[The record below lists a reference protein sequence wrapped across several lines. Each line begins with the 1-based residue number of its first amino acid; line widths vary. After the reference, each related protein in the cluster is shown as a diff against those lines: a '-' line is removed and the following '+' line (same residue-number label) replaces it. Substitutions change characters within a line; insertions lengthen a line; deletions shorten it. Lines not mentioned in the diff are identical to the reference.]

1 MNSNLLEVLL
11 DNIPYSVWLIGID
24 GRFIFVNKY
33 YSNALN
39 LSKEYII
46 GKSLSEIYTKEVVD
60 EYIKNYNLVRD
71 EEKPNLFSGYENG
84 LGYHDGSFLEC
95 YLAPI
100 KENGEIKYF
109 LGILQNQSERKKYE
123 EELINQK
130 ELLNTLVE
138 SIPDGIYHKDKDGK
152 YLKCNNTLV
161 KDYYKITKAEIIGKD
176 IKSIYKKASNRKG
189 IFKEEKILD
198 KLILQDDKVINT
210 KNKLKEKIKIELNRK
225 IRYIESIKVPV
236 IDKGGVVTGIV
247 GVVRDVTENVILENK
262 LKKMSY
268 RDKLTGLYNRAY
280 FDEKL
285 KELNNKEFFPLSFVM
300 GDLNGLKVI
309 NDAIGHLEGDKI
321 LKEISRVIKN
331 SCRKD
336 DLIFRWGGDEFCILL
351 PKTTEEEAEAI
362 CNRIRKNCKLNH
374 KTIIPLSIALGVS
387 SKKESKKPIDEVLVE
402 AEDKVYREKLVN
414 EKRIKKNIIDS
425 LNKELFLRH
434 DYIKEHINRVKK
446 YAVELGK
453 KMNLSEK
460 ELKNLKMLAKLHDIG
475 KVGIPEEILS
485 KPGKLK
491 KEEYEIIKT
500 HAEKGY
506 RIAMFNPEFE
516 KIAPC
521 ILAHHEKYDGTGYPL
536 GLKGN
541 DIPLLAR
548 IINVVDSYDA
558 MTNKRVYKGSLSAE
572 EAKKELKKNS
582 GTQFD
587 PIIVEKFLEL
597 GRI

>member
-434 DYIKEHINRVKK
+434 DYIKEHINIVKK

-521 ILAHHEKYDGTGYPL
+521 ILAHHERYDGTGYPL
-536 GLKGN
+536 GLKG
-541 DIPLLAR
+541 DEIPLLAR

-558 MTNKRVYKGSLSAE
+558 MTNKRVYKKSLSSE

>member
-24 GRFIFVNKY
+24 SRFIFVNKY
-33 YSNALN
+33 YADTLN
-39 LSKEYII
+39 LSKKEII
-46 GKSLSEIYTKEVVD
+46 GKSLRELFNKEMAD
-60 EYIKNYNLVRD
+60 EYIENYKLVTK
-71 EEKPNLFSGYENG
+71 EGKPKLFSGYAEN
-84 LGYHDGSFLEC
+84 LGYPKGTFLEC

-100 KENGEIKYF
+100 KEEGEITCF
-109 LGILQNQSERKKYE
+109 LGILQDQSERKKNE

-130 ELLNTLVE
+130 ELLNTIVE
-138 SIPDGIYHKDKDGK
+138 TIPDGIYHKNKDGK
-152 YLKCNNTLV
+152 YLKCNDTLINE
-161 KDYYKITKAEIIGKD
+161 YYKKDREEIIGQD
-176 IKSIYKKASNRKG
+176 IKKIAKEICNKNDL
-189 IFKEEKILD
+189 FKEKGVIDDLMAQDKSVISTKKKVKGKIRI
-198 KLILQDDKVINT
+198 KING
-210 KNKLKEKIKIELNRK
+210 KIK
-225 IRYIESIKVPV
+225 YIESIKVPV
-236 IDKGGVVTGIV
+236 IDNNGMITGIV
-247 GVVRDVTENVILENK
+247 GIVRDITENVILENR

-285 KELNNKEFFPLSFVM
+285 EELNNEEFFPLSFVM

-321 LKEISRVIKN
+321 LKEISKVIKK

-351 PKTTEEEAEAI
+351 PKTTEAEAEAI
-362 CNRIRKNCKLNH
+362 CNRIRKNCRLADE
-374 KTIIPLSIALGVS
+374 TIIPLSIALGVS
-387 SKKESKKPIDEVLVE
+387 SKTNISKSIDEVLVE

-414 EKRIKKNIIDS
+414 EKYIRKNIVDA

-434 DYIKEHINRVKK
+434 GDIKDHINRVKK

-453 KMNLSEK
+453 KMDLSEN
-460 ELKNLKMLAKLHDIG
+460 ELKKLKMLAKLHDIG

-485 KPGKLK
+485 KPGELT

-506 RIAMFNPEFE
+506 RIAMFNPEFK
-516 KIAPC
+516 KIAGC
-521 ILAHHEKYDGTGYPL
+521 ILAHHERYDGTGYPL
-536 GLKGN
+536 GLKGDN
-541 DIPLLAR
+541 IPLLAR

-558 MTNKRVYKGSLSAE
+558 MINKRIYRERLSIE
-572 EAKKELKKNS
+572 EAKNELRKNS

-587 PIIVEKFLEL
+587 PEIVDKFLEL
-597 GRI
+597 KRI

>member
-1 MNSNLLEVLL
+1 
-11 DNIPYSVWLIGID
+11 
-24 GRFIFVNKY
+24 
-33 YSNALN
+33 
-39 LSKEYII
+39 
-46 GKSLSEIYTKEVVD
+46 
-60 EYIKNYNLVRD
+60 
-71 EEKPNLFSGYENG
+71 
-84 LGYHDGSFLEC
+84 
-95 YLAPI
+95 
-100 KENGEIKYF
+100 
-109 LGILQNQSERKKYE
+109 
-123 EELINQK
+123 
-130 ELLNTLVE
+130 
-138 SIPDGIYHKDKDGK
+138 
-152 YLKCNNTLV
+152 
-161 KDYYKITKAEIIGKD
+161 
-176 IKSIYKKASNRKG
+176 
-189 IFKEEKILD
+189 
-198 KLILQDDKVINT
+198 
-210 KNKLKEKIKIELNRK
+210 
-225 IRYIESIKVPV
+225 
-236 IDKGGVVTGIV
+236 
-247 GVVRDVTENVILENK
+247 
-262 LKKMSY
+262 MSY

-521 ILAHHEKYDGTGYPL
+521 ILAHHERYDGTGYPL
-536 GLKGN
+536 GLKG
-541 DIPLLAR
+541 DEIPLLAR

-558 MTNKRVYKGSLSAE
+558 MTNKRVYKKSLSAE
-572 EAKKELKKNS
+572 EAKKEFKKNS

>member
-39 LSKEYII
+39 LSKEDII
-46 GKSLSEIYTKEVVD
+46 GKSLSEIYTKEVAD

-84 LGYHDGSFLEC
+84 LGYPDGSFLEC

-109 LGILQNQSERKKYE
+109 LGIFQNQSERKKYE

-161 KDYYKITKAEIIGKD
+161 KDYYKINKAEIIGKD

-198 KLILQDDKVINT
+198 KLILQDDKVINA

-236 IDKGGVVTGIV
+236 IDNGGVVTGIV

-446 YAVELGK
+446 YAIELGE

-521 ILAHHEKYDGTGYPL
+521 ILAHHERYDGTGYPL

-541 DIPLLAR
+541 EIPLLAR

-558 MTNKRVYKGSLSAE
+558 MTNKRVYKKSLSAE

>member
-24 GRFIFVNKY
+24 SRFIFVNKY
-33 YSNALN
+33 YADTLN
-39 LSKEYII
+39 LSKKEII
-46 GKSLSEIYTKEVVD
+46 GKSLRELFNKEMAD
-60 EYIKNYNLVRD
+60 EYIENYKLVTK
-71 EEKPNLFSGYENG
+71 EGKPKLFSGYAEN
-84 LGYHDGSFLEC
+84 LGYPKGTFLEC

-100 KENGEIKYF
+100 KEEGEITCF
-109 LGILQNQSERKKYE
+109 LGILQDQSERKKNE

-130 ELLNTLVE
+130 ELLNTIVE
-138 SIPDGIYHKDKDGK
+138 TIPDGIYHKNKDGK
-152 YLKCNNTLV
+152 YLKCNDTLINE
-161 KDYYKITKAEIIGKD
+161 YYKKDREEIIGQD
-176 IKSIYKKASNRKG
+176 IKKIAKEICNKSDL
-189 IFKEEKILD
+189 FKEKS
-198 KLILQDDKVINT
+198 VINDLIAQDKSVIST
-210 KNKLKEKIKIELNRK
+210 KKKVKGKIRIKINGKIK
-225 IRYIESIKVPV
+225 YVESIKVPV
-236 IDKGGVVTGIV
+236 IDNNGMITGIV
-247 GVVRDVTENVILENK
+247 GIVRDITENVILENR

-285 KELNNKEFFPLSFVM
+285 EELNNEEFFPLSFVM

-321 LKEISRVIKN
+321 LKEISKVIKK

-351 PKTTEEEAEAI
+351 PKTTEAEAEAI
-362 CNRIRKNCKLNH
+362 CNRIRKNCRLADE
-374 KTIIPLSIALGVS
+374 TIIPLSIALGVS
-387 SKKESKKPIDEVLVE
+387 SKTNISKSIDEVLVE

-414 EKRIKKNIIDS
+414 EKYIRKNIVDA

-434 DYIKEHINRVKK
+434 GDIKDHINKVKK

-453 KMNLSEK
+453 KMDLSEN
-460 ELKNLKMLAKLHDIG
+460 ELKKLKMLAKLHDIG

-485 KPGKLK
+485 KPGELT

-506 RIAMFNPEFE
+506 RIAMFNPEFK
-516 KIAPC
+516 KIAGC
-521 ILAHHEKYDGTGYPL
+521 ILAHHERYDGTGYPL
-536 GLKGN
+536 GLKGDN
-541 DIPLLAR
+541 IPLLAR

-558 MTNKRVYKGSLSAE
+558 MINKRIYRERLSIE
-572 EAKKELKKNS
+572 EAKNELRKNS

-587 PIIVEKFLEL
+587 PEIVDKFLEL
-597 GRI
+597 KRI

>member
-39 LSKEYII
+39 LSKEDII
-46 GKSLSEIYTKEVVD
+46 GKSLSEIYTKEVAD

-84 LGYHDGSFLEC
+84 LGYPDGSFLEC

-130 ELLNTLVE
+130 EFLNTFVE
-138 SIPDGIYHKDKDGK
+138 SIPGGIYHKDKDGK

-161 KDYYKITKAEIIGKD
+161 KDYYKINKAEIIGKD

-300 GDLNGLKVI
+300 GDLNGLKII

-414 EKRIKKNIIDS
+414 EKHIKKNIIDS

-434 DYIKEHINRVKK
+434 DHIKEHINRVKK
-446 YAVELGK
+446 YAVELGE

-521 ILAHHEKYDGTGYPL
+521 ILAHHERYDGTGYPL

-541 DIPLLAR
+541 EIPLLAR

-558 MTNKRVYKGSLSAE
+558 MTNKRVYKKSLSAE

>member
-11 DNIPYSVWLIGID
+11 DNIPYSVWLMGID
-24 GRFIFVNKY
+24 SRFIFVNKY
-33 YSNALN
+33 YANTLN
-39 LSKEYII
+39 LSKEEII
-46 GKSLSEIYTKEVVD
+46 GKSLSELFSKETANEYIGNYKLVTKEG
-60 EYIKNYNLVRD
+60 
-71 EEKPNLFSGYENG
+71 KPKLFSGYAEN
-84 LGYHDGSFLEC
+84 LGYPEGTFLEC

-100 KENGEIKYF
+100 KEEEEITCF
-109 LGILQNQSERKKYE
+109 LGILQNQSERNKYE

-130 ELLNTLVE
+130 ELLNTIVE
-138 SIPDGIYHKDKDGK
+138 SIPDGIYHKDKNGK
-152 YLKCNNTLV
+152 YLKCNDTLV
-161 KDYYKITKAEIIGKD
+161 NEYYKKNREDIIGRD
-176 IKSIYKKASNRKG
+176 IKSIA
-189 IFKEEKILD
+189 KESCN
-198 KLILQDDKVINT
+198 DDNISK
-210 KNKLKEKIKIELNRK
+210 KEKIIDDFIAQDKEVMNTKKKVKEK
-225 IRYIESIKVPV
+225 IRVKLDKKIKYIESIKVPV
-236 IDKGGVVTGIV
+236 IDNNGIVTGIV
-247 GVVRDVTENVILENK
+247 GVVRDVTENVILENR

-285 KELNNKEFFPLSFVM
+285 EELNNEEFFPLSFVM

-321 LKEISRVIKN
+321 LKEISKVIKN

-362 CNRIRKNCKLNH
+362 CNRIRKNCKINH
-374 KTIIPLSIALGVS
+374 NTIIPLSIALGVS
-387 SKKESKKPIDEVLVE
+387 SKKESNKPIDEVLVE

-414 EKRIKKNIIDS
+414 EKHIRKNIVDS

-434 DYIKEHINRVKK
+434 EDIKEHINKVKK

-453 KMNLSEK
+453 KMNLSEN
-460 ELKNLKMLAKLHDIG
+460 ELKKLKMLAKIHDIG

-485 KPGKLK
+485 KPGELTR
-491 KEEYEIIKT
+491 EEYEIIKT

-506 RIAMFNPEFE
+506 RIAMFNPEFK

-521 ILAHHEKYDGTGYPL
+521 ILAHHERYDGTGYPL

-558 MTNKRVYKGSLSAE
+558 MTNKRIYRGRLSIE
-572 EAKKELKKNS
+572 EAKNELKKKA

-587 PIIVEKFLEL
+587 PMIVKEFLEL
-597 GRI
+597 KRI

>member
-387 SKKESKKPIDEVLVE
+387 SKKESQKPIDEVLVE

-587 PIIVEKFLEL
+587 PMIVEEFLEL
-597 GRI
+597 KRI

>member
-24 GRFIFVNKY
+24 SRFIFINKY
-33 YSNALN
+33 YADTLN
-39 LSKEYII
+39 LKKEDVI
-46 GKSLSEIYTKEVVD
+46 GKSLHELFNKEMAD
-60 EYIKNYNLVRD
+60 EYMGNYKLVIK
-71 EEKPNLFSGYENG
+71 EGKPKLFSGYAEN
-84 LGYHDGSFLEC
+84 LGYPKGTFLEC

-100 KENGEIKYF
+100 KEDGEIKYF
-109 LGILQNQSERKKYE
+109 IGILQNQSERKKYE

-130 ELLNTLVE
+130 ELLNTIVE
-138 SIPDGIYHKDKDGK
+138 SIPDGVYHKDKDGK
-152 YLKCNNTLV
+152 YLKCNDTLINE
-161 KDYYKITKAEIIGKD
+161 YYKKDREEILGQDIGEIYKD
-176 IKSIYKKASNRKG
+176 ICNKNNL
-189 IFKEEKILD
+189 FKEKNMVDNLIAQDNSVISTNNKI
-198 KLILQDDKVINT
+198 
-210 KNKLKEKIKIELNRK
+210 KEKIQLKVNGKIK
-225 IRYIESIKVPV
+225 YIESIKVPV
-236 IDKGGVVTGIV
+236 KNKNGHTTGIV
-247 GVVRDVTENVILENK
+247 GIIRDITENVMLENR

-285 KELNNKEFFPLSFVM
+285 KELNNEEFFPLSFVM

-321 LKEISRVIKN
+321 LKEISKVIKK

-351 PKTTEEEAEAI
+351 PKTTEEEAEVI
-362 CNRIRKNCKLNH
+362 CNRIRKNCKLAD

-387 SKKESKKPIDEVLVE
+387 SKTEINKSIDSVLAE

-414 EKRIKKNIIDS
+414 EKYIKNNIVDA

-434 DYIKEHINRVKK
+434 EDIKEHINRVKK
-446 YAVELGK
+446 YALELGK

-460 ELKNLKMLAKLHDIG
+460 ELKDLKMLAKIYDIG
-475 KVGIPEEILS
+475 EVGIPSEILS
-485 KPGKLK
+485 KQGKLT

-506 RIAMFNPEFE
+506 RIAMFSSELK
-516 KIAPC
+516 KIAGC
-521 ILAHHEKYDGTGYPL
+521 ILAHHERYDGNGYPL
-536 GLKGN
+536 GLKGD

-558 MTNKRVYKGSLSAE
+558 MTNKRLYKEKLSIE

-587 PIIVEKFLEL
+587 PRIVDEFLEL
-597 GRI
+597 KRI

>member
-46 GKSLSEIYTKEVVD
+46 GKSLSEIYTKEVAD

-321 LKEISRVIKN
+321 LKEISGVIKN

-521 ILAHHEKYDGTGYPL
+521 ILAHHERYDGTGYPL
-536 GLKGN
+536 GLKG
-541 DIPLLAR
+541 DEIPLLAR

-558 MTNKRVYKGSLSAE
+558 MTNKRVYKKSLSAE
-572 EAKKELKKNS
+572 EAKKEFKKNS

>member
-46 GKSLSEIYTKEVVD
+46 GKSLSEIYTKEVAD

-71 EEKPNLFSGYENG
+71 EEKPNLFSVYENG

-161 KDYYKITKAEIIGKD
+161 KDYYKITKSEIIGKD

-521 ILAHHEKYDGTGYPL
+521 ILAHHERYDGTGYPL
-536 GLKGN
+536 GLKG
-541 DIPLLAR
+541 DEIPLLAR

-558 MTNKRVYKGSLSAE
+558 MTNKRVYKKSLSAE

>member
-46 GKSLSEIYTKEVVD
+46 GKSLSEIYTKEVAD

-84 LGYHDGSFLEC
+84 LGYPDGSFLEC

-475 KVGIPEEILS
+475 KVGFL
-485 KPGKLK
+485 
-491 KEEYEIIKT
+491 
-500 HAEKGY
+500 
-506 RIAMFNPEFE
+506 R
-516 KIAPC
+516 
-521 ILAHHEKYDGTGYPL
+521 KYYL
-536 GLKGN
+536 N
-541 DIPLLAR
+541 Q
-548 IINVVDSYDA
+548 VS
-558 MTNKRVYKGSLSAE
+558 
-572 EAKKELKKNS
+572 
-582 GTQFD
+582 
-587 PIIVEKFLEL
+587 
-597 GRI
+597 

>member
-161 KDYYKITKAEIIGKD
+161 KDNYKITKAEIIGKD

-434 DYIKEHINRVKK
+434 DYIKEHINIVKK

-587 PIIVEKFLEL
+587 PMIVEEFLEL
-597 GRI
+597 KRI

>member
-521 ILAHHEKYDGTGYPL
+521 ILAHHERYDGTGYPL
-536 GLKGN
+536 GLKG
-541 DIPLLAR
+541 DEIPLLAR

-587 PIIVEKFLEL
+587 PMIVEEFLEL
-597 GRI
+597 KRI

>member
-24 GRFIFVNKY
+24 SRFIFVNKY
-33 YSNALN
+33 YSNALK
-39 LSKEYII
+39 LSKEEII
-46 GKSLSEIYTKEVVD
+46 GKSLSEIYTKEVAD
-60 EYIKNYNLVRD
+60 EYIGNYKLVI
-71 EEKPNLFSGYENG
+71 EEGKPKLFSGYENG
-84 LGYHDGSFLEC
+84 LGYPNGAFLEC

-100 KENGEIKYF
+100 KENGEIKCF
-109 LGILQNQSERKKYE
+109 LGILQDQSERKKYE

-130 ELLNTLVE
+130 ELLNTIVE
-138 SIPDGIYHKDKDGK
+138 SIPDGIYHKDKNGK
-152 YLKCNNTLV
+152 YLKCNDTLV
-161 KDYYKITKAEIIGKD
+161 KEYYKISREEIIGKD
-176 IKSIYKKASNRKG
+176 IKSISKKSSNRNSL
-189 IFKEEKILD
+189 FKEEKILD
-198 KLILQDDKVINT
+198 DFIVQDKEVINT
-210 KNKLKEKIKIELNRK
+210 KKKLKEKMKIEFNRK
-225 IRYIESIKVPV
+225 VKYIESIKVPV
-236 IDKGGVVTGIV
+236 IDKDGGVTGIV
-247 GVVRDVTENVILENK
+247 GVVRDVTENVVLENK

-285 KELNNKEFFPLSFVM
+285 EELNDEEFFPLSFVM

-321 LKEISRVIKN
+321 LKEISGVIKN

-362 CNRIRKNCKLNH
+362 CNRIRKNCKRNH

-387 SKKESKKPIDEVLVE
+387 SKKEAKKPIDEVLVE

-434 DYIKEHINRVKK
+434 DDIKDHIKRVKK

-460 ELKNLKMLAKLHDIG
+460 ELKKLKMLAKLHDIG

-485 KPGKLK
+485 KPGELT

-506 RIAMFNPEFE
+506 RIAMFNPEFK

-521 ILAHHEKYDGTGYPL
+521 ILAHHERYDGTGYPL
-536 GLKGN
+536 GLKGD

-587 PIIVEKFLEL
+587 PMIVEEFLEL
-597 GRI
+597 KRI

>member
-434 DYIKEHINRVKK
+434 DYIKEHINIVKK

-587 PIIVEKFLEL
+587 PMIVEEFLEL
-597 GRI
+597 KRI

>member
-46 GKSLSEIYTKEVVD
+46 GKSLSEIYTKEVAD

-321 LKEISRVIKN
+321 LKEISGVIKN

-521 ILAHHEKYDGTGYPL
+521 ILAHHERYDGTGYPL
-536 GLKGN
+536 GLKG
-541 DIPLLAR
+541 DEIPLLAR

-558 MTNKRVYKGSLSAE
+558 MTNKRVYKKSLSAE

>member
-11 DNIPYSVWLIGID
+11 DNIPYSVWLMGID
-24 GRFIFVNKY
+24 SRFIFVNKY
-33 YSNALN
+33 YANTLN
-39 LSKEYII
+39 LSKEEII
-46 GKSLSEIYTKEVVD
+46 GKSLSELFSKEMANEYIGNYKLVTKEG
-60 EYIKNYNLVRD
+60 
-71 EEKPNLFSGYENG
+71 KPKLFSGYAEN
-84 LGYHDGSFLEC
+84 LGYPEGTFLEC

-100 KENGEIKYF
+100 KEEEEITCF
-109 LGILQNQSERKKYE
+109 LGILQNQSERNKYE

-130 ELLNTLVE
+130 ELLNTIVE
-138 SIPDGIYHKDKDGK
+138 SIPDGIYHKDKNGK
-152 YLKCNNTLV
+152 YLKCNDTLV
-161 KDYYKITKAEIIGKD
+161 NEYYKKNREDIIGRD
-176 IKSIYKKASNRKG
+176 IKSIA
-189 IFKEEKILD
+189 KESCN
-198 KLILQDDKVINT
+198 DDNIIK
-210 KNKLKEKIKIELNRK
+210 KEKIIDDFIAQDKEVMNTKKKVKEKIRVKLDRK
-225 IRYIESIKVPV
+225 IKYIESIKVPV
-236 IDKGGVVTGIV
+236 IDNNGIVTGIV
-247 GVVRDVTENVILENK
+247 GVVRDVTENVVLENR

-285 KELNNKEFFPLSFVM
+285 EELNNEEFFPLSFVM

-321 LKEISRVIKN
+321 LKEISKVIKN

-362 CNRIRKNCKLNH
+362 CNRIRKNCKINH
-374 KTIIPLSIALGVS
+374 NTIIPLSIALGVS
-387 SKKESKKPIDEVLVE
+387 SKKESNKPIDEVLVE

-414 EKRIKKNIIDS
+414 EKHIRKNIVDS

-434 DYIKEHINRVKK
+434 EDIKEHINKVKK

-453 KMNLSEK
+453 KMNLSEN
-460 ELKNLKMLAKLHDIG
+460 ELKKLKMLAKIHDIG

-485 KPGKLK
+485 KPGELTR
-491 KEEYEIIKT
+491 EEYEIIKT

-506 RIAMFNPEFE
+506 RIAMFNPEFK

-521 ILAHHEKYDGTGYPL
+521 ILAHHERYDGTGYPL

-558 MTNKRVYKGSLSAE
+558 MTNKRIYRGRLSIE
-572 EAKKELKKNS
+572 EAKNELKKNA

-587 PIIVEKFLEL
+587 PMIVKEFLEL
-597 GRI
+597 KRI

>member
-11 DNIPYSVWLIGID
+11 DNIPYSVWLMGID
-24 GRFIFVNKY
+24 SRFIFVNKY
-33 YSNALN
+33 YANTLN
-39 LSKEYII
+39 LSKEEII
-46 GKSLSEIYTKEVVD
+46 GKSLSELFSKETANEYIGNYKLVTKEG
-60 EYIKNYNLVRD
+60 
-71 EEKPNLFSGYENG
+71 KPKLFSGYAEN
-84 LGYHDGSFLEC
+84 LGYPEGTFLEC

-100 KENGEIKYF
+100 KEEEEITCF
-109 LGILQNQSERKKYE
+109 LGILQNQSERNKYE

-130 ELLNTLVE
+130 ELLNTIVE
-138 SIPDGIYHKDKDGK
+138 SIPDGIYHKDKNGK
-152 YLKCNNTLV
+152 YLKCNDTLV
-161 KDYYKITKAEIIGKD
+161 NEYYKKNREDIIGRD
-176 IKSIYKKASNRKG
+176 IKSIA
-189 IFKEEKILD
+189 KESCN
-198 KLILQDDKVINT
+198 DDNISK
-210 KNKLKEKIKIELNRK
+210 KEKIIDDFIAQDKEVMNTKKKVKEK
-225 IRYIESIKVPV
+225 IRVKLDKKIKYIESIKVPV
-236 IDKGGVVTGIV
+236 IDNNGIVTGIV
-247 GVVRDVTENVILENK
+247 GVVRDVTENVILENR

-285 KELNNKEFFPLSFVM
+285 EELNNEEFFPLSFVM

-321 LKEISRVIKN
+321 LKEISKVIKN

-362 CNRIRKNCKLNH
+362 CNRIRKNCKINH
-374 KTIIPLSIALGVS
+374 NTIIPLSIALGVS
-387 SKKESKKPIDEVLVE
+387 SKKESNKPIDEVLVE

-414 EKRIKKNIIDS
+414 EKHIRKNIVDS

-434 DYIKEHINRVKK
+434 EDIKEHINKVKK

-453 KMNLSEK
+453 KMNLSEN
-460 ELKNLKMLAKLHDIG
+460 ELKKLKMLAKIHDIG

-485 KPGKLK
+485 KPGELTR
-491 KEEYEIIKT
+491 EEYEIIKT

-506 RIAMFNPEFE
+506 RIAMFNPEFK

-521 ILAHHEKYDGTGYPL
+521 ILAHHERYDGTGYPL

-558 MTNKRVYKGSLSAE
+558 MTNKRIYRGRLSIE
-572 EAKKELKKNS
+572 EAKNELKKNA

-587 PIIVEKFLEL
+587 PMIVKEFLEL
-597 GRI
+597 KRI

>member
-521 ILAHHEKYDGTGYPL
+521 ILAHHERYDGTGYPL
-536 GLKGN
+536 GLKG
-541 DIPLLAR
+541 DEIPLLAR

-558 MTNKRVYKGSLSAE
+558 MTNKRVYKKSLSAE

>member
-46 GKSLSEIYTKEVVD
+46 GKSLSEIYTKEVAD

-71 EEKPNLFSGYENG
+71 EEKPNLFSGYENR

-130 ELLNTLVE
+130 KLLNTLVE

-321 LKEISRVIKN
+321 LKEISGVIKN

-521 ILAHHEKYDGTGYPL
+521 ILAHHERYDGTGYPL
-536 GLKGN
+536 GLKG
-541 DIPLLAR
+541 DEIPLLAR

-558 MTNKRVYKGSLSAE
+558 MTNKRVYKKSLSAE
-572 EAKKELKKNS
+572 EAKKEFKKNS

>member
-1 MNSNLLEVLL
+1 MNLNLLEVLL
-11 DNIPYSVWLIGID
+11 DNIPYSVWLVGVD

-33 YSNALN
+33 YANTLSLN
-39 LSKEYII
+39 KEEII
-46 GKSLSEIYTKEVVD
+46 GKSLNELFSKEMAN
-60 EYIKNYNLVRD
+60 EYIGNYKLVIK
-71 EEKPNLFSGYENG
+71 EGKPKLFSGYAEN
-84 LGYHDGSFLEC
+84 LGYPKGTFLEC

-100 KENGEIKYF
+100 KENEEIKCF
-109 LGILQNQSERKKYE
+109 LGILQDQSERKKYE
-123 EELINQK
+123 QELINQK
-130 ELLNTLVE
+130 ELLNTIVE
-138 SIPDGIYHKDKDGK
+138 SIPDGIYHKDKNGK
-152 YLKCNNTLV
+152 YLKCNDTLANE
-161 KDYYKITKAEIIGKD
+161 YYRKNREEIIGRD
-176 IKSIYKKASNRKG
+176 IKSIVKESCKDDDF
-189 IFKEEKILD
+189 IKEEKIIDDLIDQD
-198 KLILQDDKVINT
+198 KEVINT
-210 KNKLKEKIKIELNRK
+210 KKKVRGKIRVKLNKKIK
-225 IRYIESIKVPV
+225 YIESIKVPV
-236 IDKGGVVTGIV
+236 IDNNGSVTGIV
-247 GVVRDVTENVILENK
+247 GVVRDVTENVVLENR

-285 KELNNKEFFPLSFVM
+285 EELNDEEFFPLSFVM

-309 NDAIGHLEGDKI
+309 NDAIGHLEGDNI
-321 LKEISRVIKN
+321 LKEISKVIKN

-387 SKKESKKPIDEVLVE
+387 SKKESNKLIDEVLVE

-414 EKRIKKNIIDS
+414 EKHIRKNIVDS

-434 DYIKEHINRVKK
+434 EDVKDHINRVKK

-460 ELKNLKMLAKLHDIG
+460 ELKKLKMLAKLHDIG
-475 KVGIPEEILS
+475 KVGIPKVILS
-485 KPGKLK
+485 KPSELT

-506 RIAMFNPEFE
+506 RIAMFNPEFK

-521 ILAHHEKYDGTGYPL
+521 ILAHHERYDGTGYPL
-536 GLKGN
+536 GLKGD

-558 MTNKRVYKGSLSAE
+558 MTNKRVYKGRLSIE
-572 EAKKELKKNS
+572 EAKKELKKNA

-587 PIIVEKFLEL
+587 PTIVEEFLEL
-597 GRI
+597 KRI

>member
-46 GKSLSEIYTKEVVD
+46 GKSLSEIYTKEVAD

-285 KELNNKEFFPLSFVM
+285 KELNNKEFFPFSFVM

-321 LKEISRVIKN
+321 LKEISGVIKN

-521 ILAHHEKYDGTGYPL
+521 ILAHHERYDGTGYPL
-536 GLKGN
+536 GLKG
-541 DIPLLAR
+541 DEIPLLAR

-558 MTNKRVYKGSLSAE
+558 MTNKRVYKKSLSAE
-572 EAKKELKKNS
+572 EAKKEFKKNS